1 MTTSS
6 SLGEYESSSSQA
18 AEAAA
23 PDAGMFALTCDTG
36 FIFLGLQDAEPEC
49 TFVRVFCTLVTVSV
63 VSAWFSRRKSIKM
76 LLLFFSHWFSG
87 LLYQLLILMQAT
99 MISVCWTG
107 ANLIKL
113 IKTFKFL
120 ELASVNMLAMTNL
133 AICINLALV
142 VMSHGDQQPGVN
154 SLSSPLLIMV
164 SLVISIGAAA
174 AAAPFW
180 DFIILS
186 GTGFFPE
193 TENQRGS
200 DWITISRFYLEF
212 FVGICMFV
220 IVAWLLL
227 FRMTE
232 IKECWKTHARI
243 RYYFGLTLI
252 ATGVNLILGI
262 CGVIYLIGDREEP
275 QLIVVSW
282 TLPHIHIALD
292 TMALYGVLG
301 APPRYMDERHGVA
314 SSEAVVSVTHSQGR
328 RTSSKPGSSSAAL
341 QSTSRVEK
349 ESSSNERV
357 SFSNDST
364 RRNMH
369 GGLDDTTPT
378 THLPSQ
384 WD

>member
-1 MTTSS
+1 
-6 SLGEYESSSSQA
+6 
-18 AEAAA
+18 
-23 PDAGMFALTCDTG
+23 
-36 FIFLGLQDAEPEC
+36 
-49 TFVRVFCTLVTVSV
+49 
-63 VSAWFSRRKSIKM
+63 
-76 LLLFFSHWFSG
+76 
-87 LLYQLLILMQAT
+87 MQAT

-193 TENQRGS
+193 TENQQGS

-212 FVGICMFV
+212 FVGICMLI
-220 IVAWLLL
+220 IVAGLLL

-232 IKECWKTHARI
+232 IKKCWKTHARI
-243 RYYFGLTLI
+243 RYFFGLTLI
-252 ATGVNLILGI
+252 ATG
-262 CGVIYLIGDREEP
+262 
-275 QLIVVSW
+275 
-282 TLPHIHIALD
+282 
-292 TMALYGVLG
+292 
-301 APPRYMDERHGVA
+301 
-314 SSEAVVSVTHSQGR
+314 
-328 RTSSKPGSSSAAL
+328 
-341 QSTSRVEK
+341 
-349 ESSSNERV
+349 
-357 SFSNDST
+357 
-364 RRNMH
+364 
-369 GGLDDTTPT
+369 
-378 THLPSQ
+378 
-384 WD
+384 

>member
-1 MTTSS
+1 MWRQS
-6 SLGEYESSSSQA
+6 
-18 AEAAA
+18 
-23 PDAGMFALTCDTG
+23 PH
-36 FIFLGLQDAEPEC
+36 
-49 TFVRVFCTLVTVSV
+49 
-63 VSAWFSRRKSIKM
+63 FSC
-76 LLLFFSHWFSG
+76 G

-99 MISVCWTG
+99 MISVCWAG

-120 ELASVNMLAMTNL
+120 ELASVNMLATTNL

-142 VMSHGDQQPGVN
+142 VMSESINNTSPSAPHGICSLLPLSGTSVCGLLSLVLPTVGDTAQLQSHGDQQPGVN

-200 DWITISRFYLEF
+200 DWITVSRFYLEF

-262 CGVIYLIGDREEP
+262 CGVIYLIGDREE
-275 QLIVVSW
+275 
-282 TLPHIHIALD
+282 
-292 TMALYGVLG
+292 
-301 APPRYMDERHGVA
+301 
-314 SSEAVVSVTHSQGR
+314 
-328 RTSSKPGSSSAAL
+328 
-341 QSTSRVEK
+341 
-349 ESSSNERV
+349 
-357 SFSNDST
+357 
-364 RRNMH
+364 
-369 GGLDDTTPT
+369 
-378 THLPSQ
+378 
-384 WD
+384 